1 MAIQATCPN
10 PTCRQSL
17 QVPDQYAGAQG
28 KCPKCG
34 TLVLFPHPAA
44 AAVPAAPPAAPPPLA
59 PSGNSPAY
67 TAAPP
72 APAPYDPAALPGPA
86 PPVPAGP
93 PRSTAELVQ
102 MICLPAG
109 LFFLFMLIIC
119 SFLPWAGSPLVSF
132 SGVRLGDAGIF
143 LVLCLLVGAAAGLTY
158 LFKWLLPSVAAVAA
172 GFGILA
178 FFIMLGG
185 LIAYGGEAR
194 VGVWLG
200 LFMAIGA
207 AGAFITLAVFR
218 PVESPALQEL
228 KLPLMKPH
236 GGLILA
242 AAAGVVIGFFYLI
255 LTAISKA
262 AQTPMT
268 PPTP

>member
-1 MAIQATCPN
+1 
-10 PTCRQSL
+10 
-17 QVPDQYAGAQG
+17 
-28 KCPKCG
+28 
-34 TLVLFPHPAA
+34 
-44 AAVPAAPPAAPPPLA
+44 
-59 PSGNSPAY
+59 
-67 TAAPP
+67 
-72 APAPYDPAALPGPA
+72 
-86 PPVPAGP
+86 
-93 PRSTAELVQ
+93 

-109 LFFLFMLIIC
+109 RFCLFMLIIC
-119 SFLPWAGSPLVSF
+119 SFLPWAGTPTLEAPGVRVESVSF

-158 LFKWLLPSVAAVAA
+158 LFKWLLPSVAAAAA

-178 FFIMLGG
+178 FFILLGG
-185 LIAYGGEAR
+185 LIEYGGSAR

-218 PVESPALQEL
+218 PVEAPALQEL

-262 AQTPMT
+262 AQTP
-268 PPTP
+268 